1 MRFSPF
7 THKSL
12 FDAIN
17 QRKLRSLF
25 KMANF
30 EKGSFEC
37 KFWMR
42 PT

>member
-7 THKSL
+7 THKIS

-25 KMANF
+25 KMAMIIILKKVVLNVNF
-30 EKGSFEC
+30 G
-37 KFWMR
+37 
-42 PT
+42 